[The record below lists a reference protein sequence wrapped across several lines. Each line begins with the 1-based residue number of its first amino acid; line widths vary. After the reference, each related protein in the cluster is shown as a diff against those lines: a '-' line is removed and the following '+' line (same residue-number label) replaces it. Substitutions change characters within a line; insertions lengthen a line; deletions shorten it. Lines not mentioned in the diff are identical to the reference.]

1 MNIIKKISAQ
11 VKLTALTLLALVGL
25 KESKAQV
32 SRRMS
37 RSKYDPHQG
46 KRECARRRHQIGGV
60 LDADGVSI
68 SFSEHNRYLRMSREQ
83 GL

>member
-1 MNIIKKISAQ
+1 MNIIRKISAQ

-25 KESKAQV
+25 RESKAQV

-46 KRECARRRHQIGGV
+46 KRECARRVAQRYALLATRH
-60 LDADGVSI
+60 
-68 SFSEHNRYLRMSREQ
+68 